1 MHVRQQVGARQALE
15 RSLLLQAF
23 EQRGLSK
30 FVDSAWDPQG
40 GDGGQYFEDTA
51 APPNTRVI
59 SVVLN
64 ESEIID
70 GISLVT
76 KSGPETMRSPHRG
89 RTTGKR
95 VEFKLTA
102 DEDLVRVEGLAGRRI
117 HRLRFWTSSGRRS
130 RWYGRTRMGEPFD
143 LSGDTS
149 NQPLGDV
156 IVGLCGRCTQRSLDA
171 LGIVVRRTTEVHV
184 FSRCWLQAEQEIGTD
199 GAQLDPGSLAEDQF
213 AHMMR
218 MRACD
223 IELALDRSCRLAK
236 LMWRT
241 RPDPKEAQAKYERE
255 YGANMRRRNSLFGT
269 DDNVELARQKSGLA
283 DSDQAHR
290 EQQAAPKKKWM
301 DQVPPPLDT
310 LRFIESV
317 AGHWT
322 FNSLS
327 SGLLPL
333 PADIGEGE
341 RKMREG
347 KAMVAKGAEQREA
360 ALAAL
365 EEIEGYDP
373 QGNHALPVSQMGAT
387 RVTALLQRI
396 EDLENKRDE
405 GGLAEA
411 RGHALLAKGK
421 SLLPAI
427 PIGRARVMEY
437 FQHLYKLAQTSS
449 TLAGLNV

>member
-1 MHVRQQVGARQALE
+1 
-15 RSLLLQAF
+15 
-23 EQRGLSK
+23 
-30 FVDSAWDPQG
+30 
-40 GDGGQYFEDTA
+40 
-51 APPNTRVI
+51 
-59 SVVLN
+59 
-64 ESEIID
+64 
-70 GISLVT
+70 
-76 KSGPETMRSPHRG
+76 
-89 RTTGKR
+89 
-95 VEFKLTA
+95 
-102 DEDLVRVEGLAGRRI
+102 
-117 HRLRFWTSSGRRS
+117 
-130 RWYGRTRMGEPFD
+130 
-143 LSGDTS
+143 
-149 NQPLGDV
+149 
-156 IVGLCGRCTQRSLDA
+156 
-171 LGIVVRRTTEVHV
+171 
-184 FSRCWLQAEQEIGTD
+184 
-199 GAQLDPGSLAEDQF
+199 
-213 AHMMR
+213 
-218 MRACD
+218 
-223 IELALDRSCRLAK
+223 
-236 LMWRT
+236 
-241 RPDPKEAQAKYERE
+241 
-255 YGANMRRRNSLFGT
+255 
-269 DDNVELARQKSGLA
+269 
-283 DSDQAHR
+283 
-290 EQQAAPKKKWM
+290 M